1 MNGTSPSNVEVL
13 MYFPIRTYIY
23 SDYTLSAV
31 SRQNTTS
38 DLHFASEYKS
48 RPIRIY
54 GGPLVKQLESKAR
67 IVQDYHMLAEHCD
80 GANRACRV
88 PISKLSTNI

>member
-23 SDYTLSAV
+23 SDYTV
-31 SRQNTTS
+31 STVTCQNTAS
-38 DLHFASEYKS
+38 DIHFASEYKS
-48 RPIRIY
+48 RSIRIY

-80 GANRACRV
+80 GAYRACRV
-88 PISKLSTNI
+88 PMSKLSTNI